1 MFTYFYHST
10 IRKSVSI
17 FGSLFNNL
25 FIVRKNAA
33 GATISQVKCPLSYAP
48 KRNFIDRLKNMAS
61 GEDAERQIAVKLPRM
76 SFEISDYSYDAARQL
91 IKTNHYNTQGVV
103 ASDTKRAKIRPGT
116 PYTISFE
123 LNIYAKSQDDALQI
137 VEQIMPYFVPQ
148 YSVTI
153 KPLDD
158 VPTHKLDVPIV
169 LTGVSFQDNYEG
181 AIGDA
186 RAIIYTLSFDMK
198 TEFYGPITDGGII
211 KSAIMDINLLKQGLF
226 DSDYKIETIT
236 VVPNPNTIIADSDY
250 GFTTTIDFDFDDSAG
265 E

>member
-76 SFEISDYSYDAARQL
+76 SFEISDYTYDASRQL
-91 IKTNHYNTQGVV
+91 IKTNHFNTQGVV
-103 ASDTKRAKIRPGT
+103 ASNTKRAKVRSGT

-158 VPTHKLDVPIV
+158 VPTHKLDVPII
-169 LTGVSFQDNYEG
+169 LTSVSFQDNYEG

-186 RAIIYTLSFDMK
+186 RTIIYTLSFDMK
-198 TEFYGPITDGGII
+198 TEFYGPITDGGIV
-211 KSAIMDINLLKQGLF
+211 KSAIMDINLLKQGLL
-226 DSDYKIETIT
+226 DSDSKIETIT

-250 GFTTTIDFDFDDSAG
+250 GFTTTIDLDFDDSAG

>member
-1 MFTYFYHST
+1 
-10 IRKSVSI
+10 
-17 FGSLFNNL
+17 
-25 FIVRKNAA
+25 
-33 GATISQVKCPLSYAP
+33 
-48 KRNFIDRLKNMAS
+48 
-61 GEDAERQIAVKLPRM
+61 
-76 SFEISDYSYDAARQL
+76 
-91 IKTNHYNTQGVV
+91 
-103 ASDTKRAKIRPGT
+103 
-116 PYTISFE
+116 
-123 LNIYAKSQDDALQI
+123 
-137 VEQIMPYFVPQ
+137 MPYFVPQ

-169 LTGVSFQDNYEG
+169 LTGVSFEDNYEG

-211 KSAIMDINLLKQGLF
+211 KSSIMDLNLLKQGLL
-226 DSDYKIETIT
+226 DSDSKIETIT